1 MQPLVF
7 AVPRR
12 CRHQAGHRSVDSSR
26 TIAPSSVG
34 RLHSALSQPSGA
46 VSAAREKHQDEHVV

>member
-7 AVPRR
+7 ATSRH
-12 CRHQAGHRSVDSSR
+12 CRHQAGHRSVDSTR

-34 RLHSALSQPSGA
+34 SLHSALSQPSVA
-46 VSAAREKHQDEHVV
+46 VAAAGEKHQDEHAV